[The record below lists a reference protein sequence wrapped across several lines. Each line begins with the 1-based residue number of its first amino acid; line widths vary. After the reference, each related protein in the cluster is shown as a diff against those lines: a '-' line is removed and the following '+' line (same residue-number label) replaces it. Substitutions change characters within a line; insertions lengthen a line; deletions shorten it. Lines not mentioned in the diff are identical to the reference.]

1 MDRVDR
7 ERHFHDEQAAAR
19 ATSWSVDPQQLR
31 FQDDEFLDHETWVR
45 PAWNRLG
52 PLNGRR
58 FLDYGCGHGMA
69 AVVAARQGAVVT
81 AMDLSHA
88 YLRETAER
96 AKVNGVRVECIQA
109 DAHVLPFAD
118 ASFDA
123 IWGHAVLHHLDLHR
137 AGRELRRVMRR
148 GGVAVFCEPWGG
160 NPWLEF
166 ARKYLPYPGKDRT
179 ADEQP
184 LGRRDLAVLRE
195 IFPTL
200 RWDGHQLVAM
210 IGRALPL
217 RRGIRSLARCDGWCL
232 SLCPPLKNL
241 ARYVVI
247 SLTHD

>member
-179 ADEQP
+179 A
-184 LGRRDLAVLRE
+184 
-195 IFPTL
+195 
-200 RWDGHQLVAM
+200 
-210 IGRALPL
+210 
-217 RRGIRSLARCDGWCL
+217 
-232 SLCPPLKNL
+232 
-241 ARYVVI
+241 
-247 SLTHD
+247 